1 MKKKKQQTTGQIDI
15 QASNV
20 WADQGIIYYETPDEV
35 TMDNHLMAQLMGGP
49 MAIYQRV
56 LALAQ
61 RKSRV
66 DIELTSADIRAMG
79 VSKNY
84 VTSSIDKLE
93 RAGLVKVTRR
103 LGTGA
108 SFLFELLDPKTRLP
122 VPTPHERRTA
132 LDANDLTREQI
143 TDYFT
148 HRLLR
153 HEIGPCAER

>member
-1 MKKKKQQTTGQIDI
+1 
-15 QASNV
+15 
-20 WADQGIIYYETPDEV
+20 
-35 TMDNHLMAQLMGGP
+35 MDNHLMAQLMGGP

-153 HEIGPCAER
+153 HEIGPARRTITSCVRSVRSTKKPTG

>member
-108 SFLFELLDPKTRLP
+108 SFLVRATGPKNASACADATRAQDGI
-122 VPTPHERRTA
+122 RRQRFNPRA
-132 LDANDLTREQI
+132 D
-143 TDYFT
+143 
-148 HRLLR
+148 HRLL
-153 HEIGPCAER
+153 HAPATQA